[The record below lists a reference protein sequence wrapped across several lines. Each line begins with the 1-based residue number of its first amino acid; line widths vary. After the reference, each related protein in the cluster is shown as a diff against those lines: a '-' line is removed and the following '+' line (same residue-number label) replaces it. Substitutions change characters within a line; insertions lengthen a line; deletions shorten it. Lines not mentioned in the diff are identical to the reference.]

1 LKSYGHHKTTKDIV
15 NSPKIYRVLTDK
27 TGDLVIDNLVMLRKI
42 YLVPN
47 FRGIKTDK
55 ISNSKLFS
63 TEQKI
68 YD

>member
-1 LKSYGHHKTTKDIV
+1 MHINKTTKDII
-15 NSPKIYRVLTDK
+15 NLSKIYRLLTDK
-27 TGDLVIDNLVMLRKI
+27 IGDLVINNSVRLGKI
-42 YLVPN
+42 YLVQN

>member
-1 LKSYGHHKTTKDIV
+1 MHINKTIKDIV
-15 NSPKIYRVLTDK
+15 NLSKIYKLLTDK
-27 TGDLVIDNLVMLRKI
+27 TGDLVINNSVRLRKI
-42 YLVPN
+42 YLVQN